1 MRRLVT
7 ALCAIVLRVFFRRIE
22 IAGQEN
28 IPVSGGVIF
37 AVNHPNGL
45 VDPLFLLCYAPRP
58 VSFLAKAP
66 LFRYPL
72 IGWLVRQLETI
83 PVYRKQDNV
92 AGSNEETFSRAR
104 AIVVKSGSI
113 AIFPEGTTHS
123 DSKLRELK
131 TGAARIAL
139 GCGCPLKIVPTGIYY
154 TAKQTFRSS
163 ALMYFGAPIDVE
175 ATALAARASNGEP
188 DPIAVEQLTDEIER
202 ALNDVTLQADTNA
215 ALELIAR
222 AEKVFTGGATT
233 LADEFELRRRFVA
246 GYSYLRERDPLRLE
260 RLAAEVAQ
268 IDAEVVEAQQHRLS
282 SLWLLILLPIA
293 LVGAIIQWPTYRLIG
308 VLANRFSRGE
318 DEVIATIKCIGALVF
333 YPLMWLA
340 IATLV
345 ATRAGVV
352 AGLLTLIILPL
363 LGYIALRVFELLD
376 DIIGRVRATMRRD
389 VAARQRALRADII
402 AVADEMAAPAIATA
416 PSR

>member
-28 IPVSGGVIF
+28 IPASGGVIF

-83 PVYRKQDNV
+83 PVYRRQDNV
-92 AGSNEETFSRAR
+92 AGSNDETFSRAR

-163 ALMYFGAPIDVE
+163 ALMYFGAPIDV
-175 ATALAARASNGEP
+175 APVPPGANGEP

-246 GYSYLRERDPLRLE
+246 GYSYLREHDPIRLE
-260 RLAAEVAQ
+260 RLSAEVAQ

-293 LVGAIIQWPTYRLIG
+293 LLGAIIQWPTYRLIG

-318 DEVIATIKCIGALVF
+318 DEVVATIKCIGALVF
-333 YPLMWLA
+333 YPLTWFA
-340 IATLV
+340 IAALV
-345 ATRAGVV
+345 ATRAGLV
-352 AGLLTLIILPL
+352 AALLTLIILPL
-363 LGYIALRVFELLD
+363 LSYVALRVFELLD

-389 VAARQRALRADII
+389 VGARQRALRADII

-416 PSR
+416 PSL

>member
-7 ALCAIVLRVFFRRIE
+7 ALCAIVLRIFFRRIE

-28 IPVSGGVIF
+28 IPASGGVIF

-92 AGSNEETFSRAR
+92 AGSNDETFSRAR

-163 ALMYFGAPIDVE
+163 ALMYFGAPIDVAPLPPGE
-175 ATALAARASNGEP
+175 NGEP

-246 GYSYLRERDPLRLE
+246 GYSYLRERDPVRLE
-260 RLAAEVAQ
+260 RLSAEVAQ

-293 LVGAIIQWPTYRLIG
+293 LLGAIIQWPTYRLIG
-308 VLANRFSRGE
+308 ALANRFSRGE
-318 DEVIATIKCIGALVF
+318 DEVVATIKCIGALVF
-333 YPLMWLA
+333 YPLTWFA
-340 IATLV
+340 IAALV
-345 ATRAGVV
+345 ATRAGLV
-352 AGLLTLIILPL
+352 AALLTLIILPL
-363 LGYIALRVFELLD
+363 LSYIALRVFELID

-389 VAARQRALRADII
+389 VGARQRALRADII
-402 AVADEMAAPAIATA
+402 AVADEMAAPAVATA
-416 PSR
+416 PSL

>member
-7 ALCAIVLRVFFRRIE
+7 ALCAIVLRIFFRRIE
-22 IAGQEN
+22 IAAMEN
-28 IPVSGGVIF
+28 VPVSGGVIF

-45 VDPLFLLCYAPRP
+45 VDPLFLLCFAPRP

-66 LFRYPL
+66 LFGYPL
-72 IGWLVRQLETI
+72 IGWMVRQLDTI

-92 AGSNEETFSRAR
+92 AGSNEKTFSRAR
-104 AIVVKSGSI
+104 EIVAKSGSI

-163 ALMYFGAPIDVE
+163 ALMYFGAPIDV
-175 ATALAARASNGEP
+175 APVPPAAPASNGEP
-188 DPIAVEQLTDEIER
+188 DPIAVEQLTEQIER

-222 AEKVFTGGATT
+222 AEKIFSGGGTS
-233 LADEFELRRRFVA
+233 LADELELRRRFVA
-246 GYSYLRERDPLRLE
+246 GYSYLRERDPARLE
-260 RLAAEVAQ
+260 RLASEVAQ

-293 LVGAIIQWPTYRLIG
+293 LLGAIIQWPTYRLIG
-308 VLANRFSRGE
+308 ILANRFSRGE
-318 DEVIATIKCIGALVF
+318 DEVVATIKCIGALVF
-333 YPLMWLA
+333 YPLTWLA
-340 IATLV
+340 IAALV
-345 ATRAGVV
+345 ATRAGIV
-352 AGLLTLIILPL
+352 AGLLTLIILPI

-376 DIIGRVRATMRRD
+376 DIIGRLRATMRRD
-389 VAARQRALRADII
+389 VAARQRALREAII
-402 AVADEMAAPAIATA
+402 AVADEMAAPAVATA
-416 PSR
+416 PSQ